1 MIPTIIKIAIAT
13 WLVLVGF
20 DTFVARPF
28 GIVNIVPHRH
38 HVEYRD
44 CQMRLYTTD
53 GDVVLLDPTPYF
65 DKDGRLPNI
74 FQYQGRTFERGN
86 DDRLLWFEV
95 TEPHPES
102 ESSAPKE
109 WE

>member
-1 MIPTIIKIAIAT
+1 MSERIWGTEKSR
-13 WLVLVGF
+13 LLCVLQI
-20 DTFVARPF
+20 T
-28 GIVNIVPHRH
+28 
-38 HVEYRD
+38 RD

-74 FQYQGRTFERGN
+74 FQYQGRTFERGS

-102 ESSAPKE
+102 ESSGPKE
-109 WE
+109 GG